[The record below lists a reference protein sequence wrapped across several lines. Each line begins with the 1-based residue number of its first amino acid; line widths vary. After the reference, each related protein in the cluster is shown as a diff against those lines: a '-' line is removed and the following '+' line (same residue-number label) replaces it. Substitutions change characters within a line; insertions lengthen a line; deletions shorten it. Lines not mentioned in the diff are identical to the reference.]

1 MVKERQTPPLHDD
14 IPPPLPPPRPSPP
27 ASPFSTSVALF
38 CACVMK
44 ATGSTVHASFGA
56 KVHHSTGVQLNL
68 NEHLLL
74 L

>member
-44 ATGSTVHASFGA
+44 ATGSTVACIIWSKSASQ
-56 KVHHSTGVQLNL
+56 HRCTTQP
-68 NEHLLL
+68 E
-74 L
+74 